1 MTSKNNK
8 KWVDPQDVEIVE
20 PLHKAFIAAEVA
32 GETEEDQGN
41 AVQDL
46 LDQQWL
52 THQGLENAPPTEKQ
66 WALDE
71 LHKNQRELDPDDLGL
86 AGARKIMNK
95 LGTGDYAGAVQAAQN
110 SMEHTGA
117 IRQDTKDKLG
127 AAGRDTRSRNAE
139 ARKQLII
146 EHYKKNRNLYGK
158 KDFAH
163 KPLAKKYG
171 VGWTTV
177 RGYLKGI

>member
-1 MTSKNNK
+1 MMSKDNK

-32 GETEEDQGN
+32 GETEEDQGK

-52 THQGLENAPPTEKQ
+52 IHQGLENAPPTEKQ

-71 LHKNQRELDPDDLGL
+71 LHKNQRAFDPDDLGL

-95 LGTGDYAGAVQAAQN
+95 LGAKDFTGAVQAAQN
-110 SMEHTGA
+110 SMEHSGA

-127 AAGRDTRSRNAE
+127 EAGRNTRNKKLAATKSA
-139 ARKQLII
+139 II
-146 EHYKKNRNLYGK
+146 EDYLKSGVPKKRAYHHYAELYGIS
-158 KDFAH
+158 
-163 KPLAKKYG
+163 
-171 VGWTTV
+171 WTTV
-177 RGYLKGI
+177 RKYLIGI